1 MHLPDSPAARRGSR
15 AWAGRDRPVRDAC
28 SAQRR
33 GEPSAPLGGA
43 GIVGTEDVQKVDVGL
58 ADLVVRLHRAQ
69 EFGQAAF
76 DVVDRLGADQRRQVA
91 GLGGLRDAG
100 DQDECLVAVAGVI
113 AFDQE
118 GGEGDDGLRVVGLG
132 LERRPQGGLVADRQ
146 QAFEFRR
153 LLRRQEAG
161 DEVAHEG
168 LALCSREG
176 VGGPSVDDGV
186 DGGDG
191 LGLEGLGDSGVLVNI
206 HLGEDDPAPGLAD
219 DLLEDWPQLGAGPAP
234 GCPEVDYD
242 GHLCRAV
249 EDLGLEGGVG
259 DIHGFVSRFP
269 RWHGGGFAVQ
279 GRETPRRLH
288 YRSPP

>member
-1 MHLPDSPAARRGSR
+1 MSSIGSVRTSAARWRVSGVSGMPAIRTSASSRSPGSSRSTRR
-15 AWAGRDRPVRDAC
+15 AARATTASGWSG
-28 SAQRR
+28 SA
-33 GEPSAPLGGA
+33 S
-43 GIVGTEDVQKVDVGL
+43 
-58 ADLVVRLHRAQ
+58 
-69 EFGQAAF
+69 
-76 DVVDRLGADQRRQVA
+76 
-91 GLGGLRDAG
+91 
-100 DQDECLVAVAGVI
+100 
-113 AFDQE
+113 
-118 GGEGDDGLRVVGLG
+118 
-132 LERRPQGGLVADRQ
+132 RPQGGLVAGRQ
-146 QAFEFRR
+146 QAFEFRL

-168 LALCSREG
+168 LALCPHEG
-176 VGGPSVDDGV
+176 VGGPTVDHGV

-191 LGLEGLGDSGVLVNI
+191 LGLEGLGDPGVLVDV
-206 HLGEDDPAPGLAD
+206 HLGEDYLATGLAD
-219 DLLEDWPQLGAGPAP
+219 DLLEDWPQLGTGPTP

-242 GHLCRAV
+242 RDLCRAV